1 MVVLKLATRSVT
13 LELRV
18 QVLELLHPKAF
29 GAKTISSCYDTRMI
43 TNVIKSKIYW
53 ICIKRTSLRF
63 LTKTQCAQI
72 KKTPKKQQLTLLELH
87 RTVLIFTKGRRRRLS
102 RKRRRIV
109 KKR

>member
-29 GAKTISSCYDTRMI
+29 GAKTISSCYTRMI

-53 ICIKRTSLRF
+53 ICIKRTTGILENIYSIILGYSEKF
-63 LTKTQCAQI
+63 TNSD
-72 KKTPKKQQLTLLELH
+72 TP
-87 RTVLIFTKGRRRRLS
+87 
-102 RKRRRIV
+102 RRISE
-109 KKR
+109 KGTFS